1 MSADLIQQLET
12 YRLENKITQEQL
24 ADMLGVDFTTV
35 NRWLNGKNK
44 PSKIQTFHIE
54 KLLKQKNGYASQKYQ

>member
-1 MSADLIQQLET
+1 MPYMTANLIQQLET

-44 PSKIQTFHIE
+44 PNKIQTFHIK
-54 KLLKQKNGYASQKYQ
+54 KLIKQGRKK

>member
-1 MSADLIQQLET
+1 MPYMTANLIQQLET

-44 PSKIQTFHIE
+44 PGKIQTFHIE
-54 KLLKQKNGYASQKYQ
+54 KLIKQGRKK